1 MRVQAVGRDAVTP
14 DNHSGFW
21 HQRYTLRGAASASG
35 GKQSGLPAAEPG
47 VKYHPVFL
55 ENLKD
60 TILTTGVPVFLATSC
75 VCLLSAE
82 DSYEDGLVVC
92 RSWCNSIASPL

>member
-1 MRVQAVGRDAVTP
+1 MQAVGRDAVTP

-21 HQRYTLRGAASASG
+21 HQRYTLRGAANSG
-35 GKQSGLPAAEPG
+35 TQSVLPGGEPG

-60 TILTTGVPVFLATSC
+60 TILTTGVPVFLVTSC
-75 VCLLSAE
+75 VCSLQAE
-82 DSYEDGLVVC
+82 DSHEDGLVAC
-92 RSWCNSIASPL
+92 RSLCDSVASFLW